1 MKKLLLFTL
10 LFSLPLFAFQH
21 QNNAQN
27 LKEFFVTLRQAI
39 VGNDLK
45 KAATMTQSIFPA
57 KARLKAAL
65 KDGVSPDQVNKIMTL
80 LGGFR
85 PKSNNPKDWAAL
97 FRTEPAR
104 SEVRIHAATTE
115 ELQAYAD
122 GSVAYK
128 EFPGGARKLAE
139 SVLRPGMTFYEVE
152 YLEPGKDKGMK
163 YHLIFW
169 DGKAWCML
177 GPVWRAVK

>member
-1 MKKLLLFTL
+1 MKKLLLFTVL
-10 LFSLPLFAFQH
+10 LSLPLFAFQH
-21 QNNAQN
+21 QNNADN
-27 LKEFFVTLRQAI
+27 LKAFFVALRQAI
-39 VGNDLK
+39 VGGDLK
-45 KAATMTQSIFPA
+45 KAAAMTQSIFPT
-57 KARLKAAL
+57 KPRLQAAL
-65 KDGVSPDQVNKIMTL
+65 KDGVSPDQVDKIMTL

-85 PKSNNPKDWAAL
+85 PKSNNPREWAGL

-104 SEVRIHAATTE
+104 SEVRVHAATTE
-115 ELQAYAD
+115 ELQAYEK
-122 GSVAYK
+122 GGVAYN

-139 SVLRPGMTFYEVE
+139 SILKPGMTFYEVE

>member
-1 MKKLLLFTL
+1 MKKILPFALLLA
-10 LFSLPLFAFQH
+10 LPLLAFQH
-21 QNNAQN
+21 QNNADN
-27 LKEFFVTLRQAI
+27 LKEFFVALRQAI
-39 VGNDLK
+39 VSGDLK
-45 KAATMTQSIFPA
+45 TAAAMSQSIFPT
-57 KARLKAAL
+57 KPRLQTAL

-85 PKSNNPKDWAAL
+85 PKANTPKAWAAL
-97 FRTEPAR
+97 FRTDPAR
-104 SEVRIHAATTE
+104 SEVKVHAATTE

-139 SVLRPGMTFYEVE
+139 SVLKPGMTFYEVE

-163 YHLIFW
+163 YHLIYW
-169 DGKAWCML
+169 DGKSWCML